1 MRVIAATAT
10 VFLGLFLAPVASASD
25 ADTKVIN
32 SIILE
37 IRDGWLNADGTP
49 FEKHFLDFEGARYVE
64 SGGQNE
70 GLKDLIEHHV
80 VPEGDHFDDFSLKF
94 ENIEVHLEGELA
106 WALADIEVYAV
117 LKSDGRVID
126 KKGYETFLFRKVEGA
141 WKVIHTHSSTRQK
154 RKS

>member
-1 MRVIAATAT
+1 MRVITAT
-10 VFLGLFLAPVASASD
+10 TAVFLCLFLAPVASASD
-25 ADTKVIN
+25 TDTEVIN

-37 IRDGWLNADGTP
+37 IRDGWLNADGAP

-80 VPEGDHFDDFSLKF
+80 VPEGDHLDNFSLKF
-94 ENIEVHLEGELA
+94 ENIEVHLEGDIA
-106 WALADIEVYAV
+106 WALADVEVYAV

-141 WKVIHTHSSTRQK
+141 WKVIHTHSSTRPK
-154 RKS
+154 RKA